1 MYFFPLSLLMMERA
15 PSERRFLNRYQN
27 KLRSIKTGTRKIV
40 VAARDFN
47 SLCIEKKSA
56 PFHSVDVSPVKP
68 FDT

>member
-27 KLRSIKTGTRKIV
+27 KLRSIKTGTREIV